1 MIGNALHLK
10 TRSPAH
16 SLRLNQSGI
25 HAALMLA
32 SITMLLPFVFMVL
45 SSFKTFGEAIA
56 VPPVLFP
63 KAMAQ
68 KVLSGE
74 KEWTY
79 LFNNYTFLFGKVDYF
94 PALFRNTMLLIAGRI
109 FCAVTASSLAAY
121 AFAKLQFPFKKQL
134 FGLVLIQLMLPDQ
147 VFLVPQF
154 KMVVAMGWV
163 NTIPGLIF
171 PGLVS
176 AFGTFFLR
184 QYYMG
189 LPDELSESAKIDG
202 CGHGRI
208 FLRILFPMTKTPVM
222 ALSIFTAVF
231 AWSNLMWPLIV
242 NSENR
247 LGTLA
252 SILAKIQMMSE
263 TFKPQHFMAASVITM
278 LPMIILYLIFQRQF
292 VEGIALTGLKA

>member
-1 MIGNALHLK
+1 MIGKAIRQPIKLK
-10 TRSPAH
+10 VR
-16 SLRLNQSGI
+16 SLRFGLSGI
-25 HAALMLA
+25 HFALALA
-32 SITMLLPFVFMVL
+32 SITMLMPFVFMVL

-56 VPPVLFP
+56 MPPKFFP
-63 KAMAQ
+63 TAMAQ

-74 KEWTY
+74 KEWSY
-79 LFNNYTFLFGKVDYF
+79 LFSNYTFLFGKMNFF
-94 PALFRNTMLLIAGRI
+94 PALFRNTLLLIAGRI
-109 FCAVTASSLAAY
+109 FCAVVFSSLAAY

-154 KMVVAMGWV
+154 RMVAAMGWI

-231 AWSNLMWPLIV
+231 AWSNLMWPMIV
-242 NSENR
+242 NSDNR
-247 LGTLA
+247 MSTLA
-252 SILAKIQMMSE
+252 STLGKIQMMSE
-263 TFKPQHFMAASVITM
+263 TFKPQHFMAASVVAM

>member
-1 MIGNALHLK
+1 MIGNTLRH
-10 TRSPAH
+10 RIHSPVRR
-16 SLRLNQSGI
+16 LRFGQAGI
-25 HAALMLA
+25 HFMLALA

-56 VPPVLFP
+56 IPPVFFP
-63 KAMAQ
+63 KAIPQ

-79 LFNNYTFLFGKVDYF
+79 LFANYTFLFTKVDYF
-94 PALFRNTMLLIAGRI
+94 PALFRNTLLLIAGRI
-109 FCAVTASSLAAY
+109 FCAVVTSSLAAY

-163 NTIPGLIF
+163 NTIPGLVF

-242 NSENR
+242 NSDNR
-247 LGTLA
+247 MGILA
-252 SILAKIQMMSE
+252 SVLAKIQMMSE
-263 TFKPQHFMAASVITM
+263 TFKPQHFMAASVISM
-278 LPMIILYLIFQRQF
+278 LPMVALYLIFQRQF